1 MSLSPISFT
10 GLSKFADDFQTI
22 LERSFAVANLPVKGL
37 QTEQSLLLRRQT
49 ALADLAVDVRDL
61 QDGFAALGL
70 LGARGAAT
78 SSSSD
83 TAVATVLA
91 SGTPAVASFVVDVTS
106 AASAAQE
113 TALSGLADT
122 DATGLTADGIYKLTL
137 GATTTTIDLITIGS
151 GRTAGTTGSATPS
164 PPVSVQV
171 DFSGGLTGSISADLD
186 SFFVASA
193 APSGIGAGDTVSVTF
208 VSKDGSINE
217 SITTA
222 GLTGSED
229 TAAVALA
236 LNTQISANANL
247 AGKLTFSDEG
257 GNLKL
262 VVSDTAGTGFDFTSS
277 STGTTVSGLESGGA
291 VGGHSAAEIAAALNA
306 QIALDQTLADAGVLF
321 TAVNGEVQINGD
333 QAFDATVTDT
343 AQGTGFVSGLAGAHS
358 VAGFAN
364 TLDGLVGH
372 INANSS
378 TLGVS
383 ATIINTS
390 SDPENPDY
398 HLTLTA
404 NDTGATTLKLTDVA
418 DVDLLTAANQ
428 GTDAVFTVN
437 GLAVTNSG
445 NTIDDFAPGLKLT
458 IVGPGETTVS
468 TATDRA
474 GIAADLA
481 AIAQQYNKAVSRLNE
496 NIGEGSGILSGELII
511 RQAASTLRDI
521 ISFVGSGEI
530 KSFAPL
536 GFSLNESGVL
546 TFDETTFNSLDSDEL
561 DQAIEFIGDTSSGFA
576 GNAFNVLKGLADP
589 VSSQIQTALDFVQV
603 SDKRLSEQIEAA
615 TERVDRLIAN
625 LEQQFAAA
633 DLLLAGLESQQRLL
647 TVLFDPEN
655 NKNIF

>member
-22 LERSFAVANLPVKGL
+22 LERSFTVANLPVKGL

-151 GRTAGTTGSATPS
+151 GRTAGTTGSAIPS

-546 TFDETTFNSLDSDEL
+546 TYDETTFNSLDSDEL

>member
-1 MSLSPISFT
+1 M
-10 GLSKFADDFQTI
+10 
-22 LERSFAVANLPVKGL
+22 
-37 QTEQSLLLRRQT
+37 
-49 ALADLAVDVRDL
+49 
-61 QDGFAALGL
+61 
-70 LGARGAAT
+70 
-78 SSSSD
+78 
-83 TAVATVLA
+83 
-91 SGTPAVASFVVDVTS
+91 
-106 AASAAQE
+106 
-113 TALSGLADT
+113 
-122 DATGLTADGIYKLTL
+122 
-137 GATTTTIDLITIGS
+137 
-151 GRTAGTTGSATPS
+151 
-164 PPVSVQV
+164 
-171 DFSGGLTGSISADLD
+171 
-186 SFFVASA
+186 
-193 APSGIGAGDTVSVTF
+193 
-208 VSKDGSINE
+208 
-217 SITTA
+217 
-222 GLTGSED
+222 
-229 TAAVALA
+229 
-236 LNTQISANANL
+236 
-247 AGKLTFSDEG
+247 
-257 GNLKL
+257 
-262 VVSDTAGTGFDFTSS
+262 
-277 STGTTVSGLESGGA
+277 
-291 VGGHSAAEIAAALNA
+291 
-306 QIALDQTLADAGVLF
+306 
-321 TAVNGEVQINGD
+321 
-333 QAFDATVTDT
+333 
-343 AQGTGFVSGLAGAHS
+343 
-358 VAGFAN
+358 
-364 TLDGLVGH
+364 
-372 INANSS
+372 
-378 TLGVS
+378 
-383 ATIINTS
+383 
-390 SDPENPDY
+390 
-398 HLTLTA
+398 
-404 NDTGATTLKLTDVA
+404 
-418 DVDLLTAANQ
+418 TAANQ

-511 RQAASTLRDI
+511 RQAASTLHDI

>member
-10 GLSKFADDFQTI
+10 GLSKFSDDFQTI
-22 LERSFAVANLPVKGL
+22 LERSFTVANLPVQGL
-37 QTEQSLLLRRQT
+37 QTEQGLLLRRQT

-61 QDGFAALGL
+61 QDGFAGLGL

-83 TAVATVLA
+83 TAVATVVA
-91 SGTPAVASFVVDVTS
+91 SGTPALASFLVDVTS

-113 TALSGLADT
+113 TALTGLADT
-122 DATGLTADGIYKLTL
+122 DVTGLTSDGIYKLTL
-137 GATTTTIDLITIGS
+137 GATTTTIDLLAIGS

-208 VSKDGSINE
+208 ASKDGSINE
-217 SITTA
+217 TITTA

-306 QIALDQTLADAGVLF
+306 QVALDQTLADAGVLF
-321 TAVNGEVQINGD
+321 TAVNGEVQITGD
-333 QAFDATVTDT
+333 QAFDATVTDS

-358 VAGFAN
+358 VEGFAN
-364 TLDGLVGH
+364 TLDGLVGYV
-372 INANSS
+372 NANSS

-390 SDPENPDY
+390 SDRDNPDY
-398 HLTLTA
+398 HLTLTT
-404 NDTGATTLKLTDVA
+404 NDTGATTLKLTDGA
-418 DVDLLTAANQ
+418 DVDLLTAATQ

-445 NTIDDFAPGLKLT
+445 NTIDDFAPGLNLT
-458 IVGPGETTVS
+458 IVGPGQTTVS

-481 AIAQQYNKAVSRLNE
+481 SIAEQYNKAVSRLNE
-496 NIGEGSGILSGELII
+496 NIGEGAGILTGEVII
-511 RQAASTLRDI
+511 RQASSTLRDI

-546 TFDETTFNSLDSDEL
+546 TFDEIAFNSLDSDEL
-561 DQAIEFIGDTSSGFA
+561 DQAIEFIGDTTSGFA
-576 GNAFNVLKGLADP
+576 GNAFNVLKSLADP